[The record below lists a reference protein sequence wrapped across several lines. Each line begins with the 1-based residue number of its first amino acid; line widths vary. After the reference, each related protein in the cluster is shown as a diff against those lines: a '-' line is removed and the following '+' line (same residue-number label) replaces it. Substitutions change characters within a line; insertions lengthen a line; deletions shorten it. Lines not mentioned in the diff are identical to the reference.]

1 MSNKVPEM
9 LQNYIMY
16 LDGTRQVATVD
27 VTMPNIQAV
36 TQTIQGAGIGGVAD
50 VPVQGHTQ
58 DMVMTVNYRTA
69 TVEARALLVQKYHHI
84 ELWGALQHLD
94 AGEGTYDTINHRV
107 VLKAMPKGDNL
118 GVMNPGELQGKSMEF
133 NVIYVKETVDGEDI
147 REIDKFNMVYKIGGE
162 DLLSKVRSS
171 IGI

>member
-1 MSNKVPEM
+1 MSNKVPEV
-9 LQNYIMY
+9 LQNYSMF
-16 LDGTRQVATVD
+16 LDGARQVAVVD

-36 TQTIQGAGIGGVAD
+36 TQTIQGAGISGVAD

-69 TVEARALLVQKYHHI
+69 TIEARALLTQKYHHI
-84 ELWGALQHLD
+84 ELWAGLQHLD
-94 AGEGTYDTINHRV
+94 AGSGEYEVVKHRV
-107 VLKAMPKGDNL
+107 ILKAMPKGDNL

-133 NVIYVKETVDGEDI
+133 NVVYLKETIDGEDV
-147 REIDKFNMVYKIGGE
+147 REIDKFNMIYKVGGE
-162 DLLSKVRSS
+162 DLLSKLRSA